1 MKQKHLFTPLLTVFA
16 FLIIFIY
23 LAFSKVSSIENPK
36 NEIILREI
44 GHELLISSKDS
55 TSKVL
60 PIKMLSANEFQIR
73 FENKFSFSP
82 DSLVAIVQKNIE
94 KSTFPREYSV
104 NVLKCSSEDVVYG
117 FLISLNNKEDI
128 IPCKGRSMASSCYII
143 SVKFIPPDNIFF
155 NNKALFFTFIILG
168 LTVLFW
174 FIFNRKKE
182 KLNDQKET
190 VKNIQIGKYLFY
202 HEQHYLKYE
211 DVKIVLTS
219 KESKLLYIFFK
230 SPNEIIDRNIL
241 QKEVWENEGVI
252 VTRSLD
258 MFISKLRK
266 KLNKDPFVNIVNI
279 HGIGYKLEINLNV
292 ISKTKDQ

>member
-1 MKQKHLFTPLLTVFA
+1 MKQKHLFASLLTVLA

-23 LAFSKVSSIENPK
+23 WAFRHESNIENPK
-36 NEIILREI
+36 NEIVLRQI
-44 GHELLISSKDS
+44 GHELLNSSKDS
-55 TSKVL
+55 ISKVL

-104 NVLKCSSEDVVYG
+104 NVLKCSNKEISYG
-117 FLISLNNKEDI
+117 FLVSLKDKETI
-128 IPCKGRSMASSCYII
+128 IPCIGRSMPSGCYII
-143 SVKFIPPDNIFF
+143 SIKFFPTNTVFF
-155 NNKALFFTFIILG
+155 NNKILLFTFL
-168 LTVLFW
+168 LLVLSVLFW
-174 FIFNRKKE
+174 FISNKKKGE
-182 KLNDQKET
+182 LFPQKECI
-190 VKNIQIGKYLFY
+190 KNIQIGKYFFY
-202 HEQHYLKYE
+202 HEQHYVRFE
-211 DVKIVLTS
+211 EEKILLTS
-219 KESKLLYIFFK
+219 KESKLLYIFFT

-266 KLNKDPFVNIVNI
+266 KLNKDPLVNIVNI
-279 HGIGYKLEINLNV
+279 HGIGYKLEINQ
-292 ISKTKDQ
+292 I

>member
-1 MKQKHLFTPLLTVFA
+1 MKQKHLFIPLLTVFA

-23 LAFSKVSSIENPK
+23 LAFSKVSYIENPK

-128 IPCKGRSMASSCYII
+128 IPCKGRSIASSCYII
-143 SVKFIPPDNIFF
+143 SVKFIPSDNIFF
-155 NNKALFFTFIILG
+155 NNKALFFIFIILV

-182 KLNDQKET
+182 KLIDQKET

-266 KLNKDPFVNIVNI
+266 KLNKDPLVNIVNI

-292 ISKTKDQ
+292 ISKTKAQ